1 MSFLWSIYCNLTG
14 VGGLKNVRVV
24 SPGAVAVG
32 ESVVLE
38 CQYDLE
44 GAELYA
50 VKWYKGKK
58 EFYRYLPKE
67 DPPTKVFPLPGIN
80 VDLSESNANHVVL
93 RDAGFSLTGR
103 YRCEVSADAPSF
115 DTALVV
121 ASLVIVGKL
130 RISSISPK

>member
-1 MSFLWSIYCNLTG
+1 MYELKFSIRLKAILCHLTG

-32 ESVVLE
+32 ETVRLE

-58 EFYRYLPKE
+58 EFYRFLPKE

-80 VDLSESNANHVVL
+80 VDLSESNAYHVVL

-121 ASLVIVGKL
+121 ASLVIV
-130 RISSISPK
+130 

>member
-1 MSFLWSIYCNLTG
+1 MGRLQNVFHVHELPG

-32 ESVVLE
+32 ETVTLE
-38 CQYDLE
+38 CKYDLE

-50 VKWYKGKK
+50 IKWYKGKK

-67 DPPTKVFPLPGIN
+67 DPPTKVFPLPGIK
-80 VDLSESNANHVVL
+80 VDLSESNAYHVVL

-115 DTALVV
+115 DTALVA
-121 ASLVIVGKL
+121 ASLVIV
-130 RISSISPK
+130 